1 MSSVSVSAL
10 ARVISSFY
18 SYKGTKTTFVF
29 FVSDRINMYVET
41 LQCSVI
47 IPCKDIWR
55 YKKLHIYYILSLQLT
70 PSNCEIHHCNRGFK
84 GLYNE
89 LRHWYIYSN
98 ICWKTRYLSF
108 GDYCYFK
115 TNPLQI
121 ALTDYDTDDTIA
133 GFIDIFNS
141 SEDDPYYISK
151 WLINYETSLISNDIY
166 FNELKIANAKNTY
179 GLLQIV
185 KEHFN
190 LNEDIVLK
198 IFTFMDNDK
207 IEVC

>member
-1 MSSVSVSAL
+1 
-10 ARVISSFY
+10 
-18 SYKGTKTTFVF
+18 
-29 FVSDRINMYVET
+29 
-41 LQCSVI
+41 
-47 IPCKDIWR
+47 
-55 YKKLHIYYILSLQLT
+55 
-70 PSNCEIHHCNRGFK
+70 
-84 GLYNE
+84 
-89 LRHWYIYSN
+89 
-98 ICWKTRYLSF
+98 
-108 GDYCYFK
+108 
-115 TNPLQI
+115 LQI

-133 GFIDIFNS
+133 GFIGIFNS

-166 FNELKIANAKNTY
+166 FNELKIENAKNTY

-198 IFTFMDNDK
+198 IFTFTDNDK

>member
-1 MSSVSVSAL
+1 
-10 ARVISSFY
+10 
-18 SYKGTKTTFVF
+18 
-29 FVSDRINMYVET
+29 
-41 LQCSVI
+41 
-47 IPCKDIWR
+47 
-55 YKKLHIYYILSLQLT
+55 
-70 PSNCEIHHCNRGFK
+70 
-84 GLYNE
+84 
-89 LRHWYIYSN
+89 
-98 ICWKTRYLSF
+98 
-108 GDYCYFK
+108 
-115 TNPLQI
+115 LQI
-121 ALTDYDTDDTIA
+121 ALTDYDTNDTIA

-141 SEDDPYYISK
+141 SEDDPCYISK

-166 FNELKIANAKNTY
+166 FNELKIENAKNTY